1 MKPDSERWAT
11 ISMPTFLQEMTQV
24 TAPVVKQGFLEGSN
38 VDMGREITEMLMTNR
53 IYESSQ
59 RIVKMVDE
67 SLAKTVN
74 DLGRF

>member
-1 MKPDSERWAT
+1 MGDNLYANVSAG
-11 ISMPTFLQEMTQV
+11 EMTQV